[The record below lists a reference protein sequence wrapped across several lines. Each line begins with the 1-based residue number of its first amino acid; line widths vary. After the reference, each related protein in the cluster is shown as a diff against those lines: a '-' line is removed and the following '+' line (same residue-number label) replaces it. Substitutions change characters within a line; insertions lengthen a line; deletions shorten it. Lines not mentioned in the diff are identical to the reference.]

1 VSPAE
6 PRWVPRVVVESLHVD
21 QIREHGGSFGSLNE
35 EALEAALARPRNRWH
50 YDEDAD
56 LEALAAS
63 YAHGI
68 VTGHPFRDG
77 NKRTAL
83 VTSVVF
89 LELNG
94 RPFHGSEE
102 NVIEVFLR
110 LASAEMSETELADWF
125 RENTG

>member
-1 VSPAE
+1 
-6 PRWVPRVVVESLHVD
+6 VVESLHVD
-21 QIREHGGSFGSLNE
+21 QIREHGGSFGFLNE
-35 EALEAALARPRNRWH
+35 DALEAALARPRNRWH

-56 LEALAAS
+56 LDALAAS

-68 VTGHPFRDG
+68 VTSHPFRDG

-94 RPFHGSEE
+94 RRFHGSEE
-102 NVIEVFLR
+102 DVIEVFLR
-110 LASAEMSETELADWF
+110 LASGEMDEAELADWF
-125 RENTG
+125 RENTR